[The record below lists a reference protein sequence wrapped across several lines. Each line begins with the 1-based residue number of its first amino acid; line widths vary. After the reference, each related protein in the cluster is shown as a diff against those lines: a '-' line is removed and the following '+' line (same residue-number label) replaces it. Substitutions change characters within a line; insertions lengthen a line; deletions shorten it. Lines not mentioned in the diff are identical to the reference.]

1 MSIKTLVM
9 KHASRSL
16 LQVQKYSPEILTG
29 LGVLGGVSSAVMAAK
44 ATLEVEEIVDE
55 AREHLKVA
63 KSQSTV
69 DPQDHT
75 KDVAYIYTR
84 TALKLGRL
92 YGPSISLGVASI
104 GCVLAAHG
112 IMRRRNA
119 ALVAGY
125 KVLEQAFSEYRS
137 RVEAEVGED
146 REKELYFNVKEE
158 EVDTPDGRKSVKVV
172 SPFAQSEYAKVFDKL
187 NPNWSGNPE
196 YNLLFLRS
204 QQNYANDLLKAR
216 GHVFLNDVYDS
227 LGIPRTKAGAVTGW
241 VLGNG
246 DDFID
251 FGIYDLNRPMALEFI
266 NGYEPAIWLDFNVD
280 GVIYDLI

>member
-158 EVDTPDGRKSVKVV
+158 EVDTPDGRKSVKTS

-280 GVIYDLI
+280 GIIYDLI